1 MSTTTQ
7 AHPARLLAPAAS
19 LFGEFKSFA
28 LKGNVIDL
36 AVAVVIGAAFGKII
50 TAVVAD
56 VLMPIVSLVLPS
68 GNWRTSGIVLRHAAD
83 VKDDVVLR
91 YGDLLGA
98 VIDFLAIALI
108 LFLVV
113 RKLIQRGAAAPTTKT
128 CPYCLETI
136 PLEAKRCRACTSEVA
151 TT

>member
-1 MSTTTQ
+1 MSTTS
-7 AHPARLLAPAAS
+7 LL
-19 LFGEFKSFA
+19 GEFRSFA

-50 TAVVAD
+50 TAVVSD
-56 VLMPIVSLVLPS
+56 VIMPFVSLALPS

-83 VKDDVVLR
+83 AKDDIVLR

-98 VIDFLAIALI
+98 VIDFVAIALI

-113 RKLIQRGAAAPTTKT
+113 SKLIQRNAVAPKTKE
-128 CPYCLETI
+128 CPFCLDTI
-136 PLEAKRCRACTSEVA
+136 PLAATRCRACTSEVSEA
-151 TT
+151 T